1 MRDVAI
7 AAVMACLAPVA
18 IVVDGAGAI
27 KRLRWQRWR
36 PPVVLRLRDGHQLG
50 RVVPSVVLLHHVEPE
65 ARGRRAA
72 LQVMRSALAVIGA
85 AAAAAAAG
93 PRLPMPRGRGA
104 RGAEGGGGID
114 RDLRLICSSPISS
127 ATDLECCTLQRRRG
141 INRQRRTMT
150 LLRLLHLEV
159 VHVPRHCCGGTFGG
173 RLLTQHEV
181 LVQAIGRHLV
191 GPHSTGSP
199 PPPLLST

>member
-36 PPVVLRLRDGHQLG
+36 PSVVLRDGHQLG

-85 AAAAAAAG
+85 AAAAAAAAG

-104 RGAEGGGGID
+104 RGAEGGGGGID
-114 RDLRLICSSPISS
+114 CDLRVICSSPISS
-127 ATDLECCTLQRRRG
+127 AADLECCSLQRRRG
-141 INRQRRTMT
+141 IGRQRRTMT
-150 LLRLLHLEV
+150 LLGLLHLEA
-159 VHVPRHCCGGTFGG
+159 VHMPRHCCGGTFGG

-181 LVQAIGRHLV
+181 LVQAIGRH
-191 GPHSTGSP
+191 
-199 PPPLLST
+199 